1 MYVREKATGGKESP
15 GGELVVCSSEVYCA
29 FSRNSFSR
37 SVSTFKTHSRTL
49 VLCVCHSVCV
59 CIGVCGGAPLKCF
72 LALTTYLIL
81 LVVKEGSSNIRN
93 SQFTMMMCS

>member
-81 LVVKEGSSNIRN
+81 LVV
-93 SQFTMMMCS
+93 